1 MHRLTLICLLVLL
14 GCGHR
19 PTALPPNLS
28 PAFRDP
34 AAPIYSSAVLD
45 PARIQ
50 GHWVQV
56 AGFGTDPACGPGV
69 VDIGAGN
76 IDWSLCL
83 GAARSGAG
91 PLLPGKPGRFAVPG
105 MPDWWVLWADGDYRT
120 LVIGT
125 PSGQFGFVLNRDAS
139 LPADRAKAV
148 RDILKFNGYNLDTLR
163 FF

>member
-1 MHRLTLICLLVLL
+1 MHRLTLICLLALL

-19 PTALPPNLS
+19 PAPLP

-56 AGFGTDPACGPGV
+56 AGFAAPDCGPGV
-69 VDIGAGN
+69 VDIGATE
-76 IDWSLCL
+76 IRWSLCL
-83 GAARSGAG
+83 DTERSAAG
-91 PLLPGKPGRFAVPG
+91 PFVPGKPGRFAVPG

-125 PSGQFGFVLNRDAS
+125 PSGQMGFVLNRDAA

-148 RDILKFNGYNLDTLR
+148 RDIFKFNGYTPDTLR